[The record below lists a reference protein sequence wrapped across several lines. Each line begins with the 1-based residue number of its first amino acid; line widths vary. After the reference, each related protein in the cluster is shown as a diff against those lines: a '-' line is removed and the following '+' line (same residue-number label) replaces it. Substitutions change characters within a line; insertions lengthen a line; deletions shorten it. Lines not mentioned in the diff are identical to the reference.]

1 MSPYLRVED
10 VAPLV
15 GVSVRT
21 VHEWTRLREIP
32 CRRLPGTR
40 RILFLQAELEA
51 WIESGGTIPLEVV
64 EGERGGVVVR
74 PADGVASAESAPAT

>member
-1 MSPYLRVED
+1 VTYLRVED
-10 VAPLV
+10 VAALL

-21 VHEWTRLREIP
+21 VHERTRLREIP

-40 RILFLQAELEA
+40 RILFLEAELEA
-51 WIESGGTIPLEVV
+51 WIESGGAIPLEVV

-74 PADGVASAESAPAT
+74 PVEAAR